1 MSPVGKSEL
10 APDFRALFESAPGL
24 YLALAPDLT
33 IVAVSDAY
41 LRATSTKRDEIVGR
55 ALFDVFPDDPNDPDA
70 TGMANLQA
78 SLDRVRRDGAPDT
91 MSVQKY
97 DIRRPETE
105 GGGFEERFWSPMN
118 SPVFS
123 ASGTLSFILHRVE
136 DVTDFVRLKMLD
148 ADQQQLTEQLRTRTH
163 QVEAEIYRR
172 SQEVAEANRLLR
184 EGEQRLL
191 LAKEGAEKANRAK
204 SEFLA
209 KMSHELRTPL
219 NSIIGFSEVLHDQ
232 TFGSLNEKQ
241 SRYVS
246 NVLNSGRQ
254 LLDLIN
260 DILDLS
266 KVEAGRMELNPV
278 GFSLPDALS
287 SVVSTMHA
295 LSDRKD
301 VQITIDVRDAPSSI
315 VADPQKFRQVMFNLL
330 SNAIK
335 FTRPGGRVEITA
347 RLVPERSSKESDA
360 SILISVTDTGI
371 GIRPADLD
379 RIFEEFEQIDSVYGR
394 EQQGTGLGLALTRK
408 LVQLHG
414 GAIWADSTPD
424 RGSTFSFTLPIGGVR
439 SGSSAETSTGVAAD
453 SSAEIANAE
462 IVNVGETRPLVLVVE
477 DDTAAGELLSHY
489 LESAGYRAVCA
500 TTAEQ
505 ALKLARER
513 TPVAIT
519 LDILLPD
526 EHGHELMA
534 KLMADPRTC
543 DIPVVVVSVTE
554 ERELGLSL
562 GAADW
567 LVKPIRRDPFIRTLQ
582 RAVGPAPSGDRTIA
596 LVIDDDCAIVDLLT
610 DLLEGNGFRVLAAHT
625 GHEGLSLALAERP
638 DVMIVDL
645 QLPDLSG
652 FDVVE
657 QLRHG
662 ASSLSTPI
670 VVFTVRDL
678 DREERA
684 RLERSVQAIVHKGSG
699 RDGLLRAVQQV
710 SPRPEVPLQ

>member
-1 MSPVGKSEL
+1 MSPVGKREL

-123 ASGTLSFILHRVE
+123 ANGTLSFILHRVE

-148 ADQQQLTEQLRTRTH
+148 ANQQQLTEQLRTRTH
-163 QVEAEIYRR
+163 QVEAEIYLR

-278 GFSLPDALS
+278 GFSLQDALL

-335 FTRPGGRVEITA
+335 FTRPGGRVEVTA

-379 RIFEEFEQIDSVYGR
+379 RIFEEFEQIDSAYGR

-462 IVNVGETRPLVLVVE
+462 IVNVDETRPLVLVIE
-477 DDTAAGELLSHY
+477 DDAAAGELLSHY
-489 LESAGYRAVCA
+489 LESTGYRAVCA

-596 LVIDDDCAIVDLLT
+596 LVIDDDSAIIDLLT

-625 GHEGLSLALAERP
+625 GHDGLSLALAERP

-710 SPRPEVPLQ
+710 SPRPGVPLQ